1 MVEMVDGWK
10 KIQGH
15 DVGNHEDMMGGG
27 GGDENDD
34 GKNGGANLASC
45 LVSTNTP

>member
-1 MVEMVDGWK
+1 M
-10 KIQGH
+10 
-15 DVGNHEDMMGGG
+15 GNHEDMMGGG

-45 LVSTNTP
+45 LVSTVLRAI

>member
-1 MVEMVDGWK
+1 
-10 KIQGH
+10 
-15 DVGNHEDMMGGG
+15 VGNHEEMMGGG

-45 LVSTNTP
+45 LVSTVLRVI

>member
-1 MVEMVDGWK
+1 MWE
-10 KIQGH
+10 
-15 DVGNHEDMMGGG
+15 MMGGG
-27 GGDENDD
+27 DKNDD

>member
-1 MVEMVDGWK
+1 M
-10 KIQGH
+10 
-15 DVGNHEDMMGGG
+15 GNHEDMMGGG
-27 GGDENDD
+27 GENDD